1 MPSRKQRKKKAK
13 LLGLKAARFRELYQ
27 EAYGPKA
34 FKPYTHMT
42 MHIEEMQL
50 NCQYDL
56 IDYCGQSQEHYGKIM
71 KNLIKH
77 QCNHHLGKKE
87 DGSNKSSSVMQVAK
101 NMAYR
106 QELMEIVPVPLPD
119 YTLAK
124 LKKELAGEGHFQMVK
139 TGQFEDR
146 KVPLST
152 LKPQLIDSN
161 MQVCMEKKQILTL
174 RVSIYISHGI

>member
-1 MPSRKQRKKKAK
+1 
-13 LLGLKAARFRELYQ
+13 
-27 EAYGPKA
+27 
-34 FKPYTHMT
+34 
-42 MHIEEMQL
+42 
-50 NCQYDL
+50 
-56 IDYCGQSQEHYGKIM
+56 M